1 MLKRRAILLGA
12 CLDTK
17 GEEAQYLCE
26 VLKDLGNEVLV
37 IDGGIKGVPLFEPKI
52 TREEVARASG
62 FSLQEIQRIPH
73 EGEAIMLMAQGA
85 QRIAEELIKEKKIQG
100 MIGFGGSM
108 GTLLWGTVMQGL
120 PLGFPKVLIST
131 QASNPQ
137 VIKRVVRGKDICL
150 FNSPVD
156 LAGLNPLTKSVFLR
170 AAWAISGMVK
180 CELEPIREK
189 TVALCAKGN
198 VEGLTALVRKKL
210 LEKGFTPITF
220 HGWGY
225 GPLSLEEAIKEELI
239 TAGVIELSNDYLEYL
254 YGGTSYPPEDRYENA
269 IKKGLPLIYVPGS
282 CDIIATFPEDEKF
295 KGRKY
300 VKHNPSVWSYRT
312 TKEELYNFA
321 IKIGEKLKNGKEK
334 VTVIIPTKGF
344 SIYDGEG
351 RILNDEE
358 ARSGF
363 VEGIKKFDKIITIKV
378 LPYHILD
385 AKFADEVVN
394 EFIRIYEN
402 INKGGG

>member
-1 MLKRRAILLGA
+1 MPKRRTILLGA

-17 GEEAQYLCE
+17 GEEAEYLYE

-37 IDGGIKGVPLFEPKI
+37 IDGGIKGVPFFEPHI
-52 TREEVARASG
+52 RREEVARAAG
-62 FSLQEIQRIPH
+62 ISLQEIQGIPH
-73 EGEAIMLMAQGA
+73 EGEVLMLMAQGI
-85 QRIAEELIKEKKIQG
+85 QRITEELIKEKKIEG

-120 PLGFPKVLIST
+120 PLGFPKVLVST
-131 QASNPQ
+131 QASNPE
-137 VIKRVVRGKDICL
+137 VIKRVVRGKDLCL

-156 LAGLNPLTKSVFLR
+156 LAGLNPLTKSILLR
-170 AAWAISGMVK
+170 AAWAISGMVQ
-180 CELEPIREK
+180 CEFEAMEEK

-210 LEKGFTPITF
+210 LESGFTPITF

-225 GPLSLEEAIKEELI
+225 GPLSLEEAIKEGLI

-254 YGGTSYPPEDRYENA
+254 CGGTSYPPEDRYENA

-282 CDIIATFPEDEKF
+282 CDIIATLPEDERF
-295 KGRKY
+295 KERKY

-312 TKEELYNFA
+312 TKEELYDFA
-321 IKIGEKLKNGKEK
+321 IKIGEKLKNGGKK
-334 VTVIIPTKGF
+334 ITVLIPEKGF

-351 RILNDEE
+351 KILDDEE
-358 ARSGF
+358 ARKEF
-363 VEGIKKFDKIITIKV
+363 IKGIKNFDKLITVKV

-385 AKFADEVVN
+385 AKFAEEVVN
-394 EFIRIYEN
+394 EFLRLY
-402 INKGGG
+402 KSMQ